1 MSGDSLRTARKLDHD
16 LFLCLKIICGRAL
29 EPSVV
34 THISQ
39 KHMDIAHL
47 HLEAWAHLA
56 MYAANAYR
64 FQVLIYRQLPVTTL
78 CLALPRS
85 EVS

>member
-1 MSGDSLRTARKLDHD
+1 MS
-16 LFLCLKIICGRAL
+16 GRAL
-29 EPSVV
+29 EHFVV

-39 KHMDIAHL
+39 KNRDITHL

-56 MYAANAYR
+56 MYAVNAYR
-64 FQVLIYRQLPVTTL
+64 VQVLIYRQLPVTTL

-85 EVS
+85 EVSQMFIHH